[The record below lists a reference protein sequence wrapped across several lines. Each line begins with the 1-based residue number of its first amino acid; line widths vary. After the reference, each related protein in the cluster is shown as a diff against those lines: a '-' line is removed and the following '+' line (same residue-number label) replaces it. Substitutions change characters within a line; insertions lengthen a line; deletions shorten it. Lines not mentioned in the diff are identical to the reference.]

1 MSLFLFLVLTMILVG
16 YMKTWRERRTF
27 RNLEKET
34 THFHQ
39 DPDEIEQ
46 LYKLDEEII
55 YTDKD
60 DYQLAIGY
68 HNDIFKNGLKAT
80 VTIDHAVLPTSVEEK
95 SKPSGDSTEMAASD
109 DDTSAR
115 NNDTKVS
122 SSFDEEESIDQNGV
136 TEQYQNE
143 ANGKANVV

>member
-1 MSLFLFLVLTMILVG
+1 
-16 YMKTWRERRTF
+16 
-27 RNLEKET
+27 
-34 THFHQ
+34 
-39 DPDEIEQ
+39 
-46 LYKLDEEII
+46 
-55 YTDKD
+55 
-60 DYQLAIGY
+60 
-68 HNDIFKNGLKAT
+68 
-80 VTIDHAVLPTSVEEK
+80 
-95 SKPSGDSTEMAASD
+95 MAASD

>member
-46 LYKLDEEII
+46 LYK
-55 YTDKD
+55 
-60 DYQLAIGY
+60 
-68 HNDIFKNGLKAT
+68 
-80 VTIDHAVLPTSVEEK
+80 
-95 SKPSGDSTEMAASD
+95 
-109 DDTSAR
+109 
-115 NNDTKVS
+115 
-122 SSFDEEESIDQNGV
+122 
-136 TEQYQNE
+136 
-143 ANGKANVV
+143 